1 MATEETG
8 VTVTDQVRDFILSEL
23 AVGRDIA
30 PPGADDDL
38 LATGVID
45 SHGVM
50 ELVQFL
56 EDRYGVAIG
65 DEELVPENFQS
76 LSRIED
82 LVAAKRA

>member
-8 VTVTDQVRDFILSEL
+8 LSVADQVKDFILSEL

-30 PPGADDDL
+30 PPDDDDDL

-56 EDRYGVAIG
+56 EERFAVSIG
-65 DEELVPENFQS
+65 DDELTPENFQS
-76 LSRIED
+76 LRQIEE
-82 LVAAKRA
+82 LVASKQG

>member
-8 VTVTDQVRDFILSEL
+8 LGVADRVRHFILTEL

-30 PPGADDDL
+30 PPGDDDDL

-56 EDRYGVAIG
+56 EERFGVTVG

-76 LSRIED
+76 LGRIEA
-82 LVAAKRA
+82 LVASKQG

>member
-1 MATEETG
+1 MPTEETG
-8 VTVTDQVRDFILSEL
+8 LTVTDEVRDFILSEL

-30 PPGADDDL
+30 PPDDDDDL

-56 EDRYGVAIG
+56 EERFGVSIG
-65 DEELVPENFQS
+65 DDELVPENFQS
-76 LSRIED
+76 LSRIEE
-82 LVAAKRA
+82 LVASKRG

>member
-8 VTVTDQVRDFILSEL
+8 LTVADQVREFILSEL
-23 AVGRDIA
+23 AVGRDIT
-30 PPGADDDL
+30 PPDDDDDL

-56 EDRYGVAIG
+56 EERFAVSIG
-65 DEELVPENFQS
+65 DDELVPENFQS

-82 LVAAKRA
+82 LIAAKRG